1 MNTGKLWGSTP
12 TIYQAYEG
20 AMWRPA
26 DNDQPCALSSV
37 LALDMTKHTTGEF
50 SITFSQ
56 LLSHLLTIECFF
68 ADYLLFSINKI
79 IIAIFDFFYLAQTP
93 SGYTLDI
100 ADAGT
105 SNGDGNDAG
114 VTPFHTEFQV
124 RNENIELFMN
134 SNEGYTQL
142 EIDDN
147 TPLLL
152 ENLTFI
158 VERYT
163 KLSVGW
169 FLELFLII
177 VVADY

>member
-1 MNTGKLWGSTP
+1 M
-12 TIYQAYEG
+12 
-20 AMWRPA
+20 
-26 DNDQPCALSSV
+26 
-37 LALDMTKHTTGEF
+37 
-50 SITFSQ
+50 
-56 LLSHLLTIECFF
+56 
-68 ADYLLFSINKI
+68 
-79 IIAIFDFFYLAQTP
+79 FDFYYLAETP

-124 RNENIELFMN
+124 RNQNIELFMN

-147 TPLLL
+147 APLLL
-152 ENLTFI
+152 ENLTQI
-158 VERYT
+158 IQKYT

-169 FLELFLII
+169 FFMFLSSVIF
-177 VVADY
+177 

>member
-1 MNTGKLWGSTP
+1 MFL
-12 TIYQAYEG
+12 
-20 AMWRPA
+20 
-26 DNDQPCALSSV
+26 
-37 LALDMTKHTTGEF
+37 
-50 SITFSQ
+50 
-56 LLSHLLTIECFF
+56 
-68 ADYLLFSINKI
+68 INQT
-79 IIAIFDFFYLAQTP
+79 IIAIFDFFYLAQKP

-114 VTPFHTEFQV
+114 VTPFHTELQV

-152 ENLTFI
+152 ENLTAM

-169 FLELFLII
+169 FWEF
-177 VVADY
+177 